1 MKLLPFILSLIF
13 GIQLIAQP
21 GDPELLMQ
29 AENRRRNEL
38 IEQLNNDPKN
48 PKLLWEKVNQDFR
61 HLNIDIYRTAN
72 TNHTIVLTA
81 EMSETAAQLDELI
94 ALEPNNAQL
103 YFLRGNFHFFYTNA
117 NKTVEDFEKALQLST
132 DNSFRIKIFHKLSL
146 CHYHIGIDNAQYNM
160 DKSLAFIDSANL
172 SSEDGK
178 EPFARDKIYFLQ
190 LAKKEAELHSY
201 FKTLVILNLE
211 ACRDDKNIK
220 LYRFD
225 DDFIQALSYLYQ
237 SADFHYRKKNFKKA
251 IEILELAIET
261 APKNKLG
268 GAMPNHEILKCRQ
281 LLSKIYRE
289 PAIDNYEKAI
299 EHIVLA
305 MDEPQSWLIDEHE
318 LVKDLDF
325 FLQSYPNN
333 ADLLI
338 AKAMYY
344 FKIGWQGNRTY
355 ENLLTEQ
362 MDPLLEKALYLGSQ
376 SYKIPLMLANRNRVY
391 KHQDQALM
399 YAKEAVEKSPDN
411 YHCQSELFQV
421 LRNFPETEEKVYQE
435 IKKKIDVLFYDEK
448 PDFKQ
453 LIKLIENL

>member
-1 MKLLPFILSLIF
+1 
-13 GIQLIAQP
+13 
-21 GDPELLMQ
+21 
-29 AENRRRNEL
+29 
-38 IEQLNNDPKN
+38 
-48 PKLLWEKVNQDFR
+48 
-61 HLNIDIYRTAN
+61 
-72 TNHTIVLTA
+72 
-81 EMSETAAQLDELI
+81 
-94 ALEPNNAQL
+94 
-103 YFLRGNFHFFYTNA
+103 
-117 NKTVEDFEKALQLST
+117 
-132 DNSFRIKIFHKLSL
+132 
-146 CHYHIGIDNAQYNM
+146 M

-172 SSEDGK
+172 ASEDGK

-305 MDEPQSWLIDEHE
+305 MDEPQSWLLDEHE
-318 LVKDLDF
+318 LLKDLDF
-325 FLQSYPNN
+325 FLQRSPNN
-333 ADLLI
+333 ADLQL
-338 AKAMYY
+338 AKAVYI
-344 FKIGWQGNRTY
+344 FKLSWLGSRNTEEYLR
-355 ENLLTEQ
+355 EN
-362 MDPLLEKALYLGSQ
+362 MDPLLEKAIKLGNQ
-376 SYKIPLMLANRNRVY
+376 SHKIPLMLAIRNRVF
-391 KHQDQALM
+391 KHHDEALI
-399 YAKEAVEKSPDN
+399 YAEEAVKLDPDN
-411 YHCQSELFQV
+411 YHCQSELIEV
-421 LRNFPETEEKVYQE
+421 LRNFPKTEESVFREMRKRNE
-435 IKKKIDVLFYDEK
+435 ALFYDQK
-448 PDFKQ
+448 PNFEQ
-453 LIKLIENL
+453 IIELIKNLK

>member
-1 MKLLPFILSLIF
+1 MKKLLLILLLSMESLI
-13 GIQLIAQP
+13 QAQP
-21 GDPELLMQ
+21 GDPEMLIL
-29 AENRRRNEL
+29 AENSRRLEL
-38 IEQLNNDPKN
+38 IQKLEKDPHN
-48 PKLLWEKVNQDFR
+48 PKLLYEKVYQDLR
-61 HLNIDIYRTAN
+61 TLNIDIYRTAN
-72 TNHTIVLTA
+72 SNHTIFLTA

-94 ALEPNNAQL
+94 ALQPYNAQL

-117 NKTVEDFEKALQLST
+117 NKTVDDFEKALQLST
-132 DNSFRIKIFHKLSL
+132 DNSFRINVFHKLSL
-146 CHYHIGIDNAQYNM
+146 CHYHINIDNEQYNM
-160 DKSLAFIDSANL
+160 DKSLAYIDSANL
-172 SSEDGK
+172 AYERGT

-201 FKTLVILNLE
+201 YKTLVILNLE
-211 ACRDDKNIK
+211 ACRDDKTIK

-237 SADFHYRKKNFKKA
+237 FADFHYRKNNFKKA
-251 IEILELAIET
+251 TDILELAIET

-289 PAIDNYEKAI
+289 PSIDNYEKAI

-318 LVKDLDF
+318 LAKDLDF

-344 FKIGWQGNRTY
+344 FKIGWQGNRTH

-391 KHQDQALM
+391 KHLDQAIM

-411 YHCQSELFQV
+411 YHCQTELFQV
-421 LRNFPETEEKVYQE
+421 LRNFPETEEKVFQE
-435 IKKKIDVLFYDEK
+435 IKKKIDLQFYDEK
-448 PDFKQ
+448 PDFGR
-453 LIKLIENL
+453 LISEIERL